1 MRPLQPLGLGLLVV
15 ALTAPVHGYDALP
28 DPLGWLL
35 VLAGVTALPH
45 GVPRVRA
52 LRVASAVAGVIAVP
66 LWVAGVADRLYD
78 TDPALAW
85 AATLPQLAATLLLA
99 DGLARAATRAGD
111 RSAARWLGVT
121 TALLLVVAVLPVL
134 VLGAGVTALGD
145 PTALL
150 ASTTLVLLVVL
161 LLTFAR
167 RPWASGVRSGP
178 VPVGD
183 DRA

>member
-1 MRPLQPLGLGLLVV
+1 MRPLQPLALGLLVV
-15 ALTAPVHGYDALP
+15 ALTAPVRGYDALP

-35 VLAGVTALPH
+35 VLAGATALPR
-45 GVPRVRA
+45 GVPRMRA
-52 LRVASAVAGVIAVP
+52 LRVASAVAGATAVP

-99 DGLARAATRAGD
+99 DGLTRTATAAGD

-121 TALLLVVAVLPVL
+121 TALLVVVAVLPVV
-134 VLGAGVTALGD
+134 VLGAHVTALED

-150 ASTTLVLLVVL
+150 ASSTLLLLVVL
-161 LLTFAR
+161 LLAFAG
-167 RPWASGVRSGP
+167 RPWVAGQRSGP
-178 VPVGD
+178 VPD
-183 DRA
+183 LTDRT